1 MFGKLRPLIFKL
13 DPELAHNLA
22 IKALKYNYA
31 PSNKIPK
38 NNCIETE
45 IFGKKISNPV
55 GLAAGFDKDAEVYN
69 SLFKLGF
76 GFVEVGTVTPLK
88 QYGNPKP
95 RVFRLEEDEALINRL
110 GFNNSGADIVST
122 RIKSN
127 PPNGLFGI
135 NIGPNKDTS
144 NRVDDYL
151 IGLRKF
157 YNLAD
162 YLTLNIS
169 SPNTE
174 NLRSFHNENEL
185 DELLSK
191 IEKEKKTLKTNVPI
205 AVKVSPDINEEDVEK
220 ISEILY
226 QHNISTVIISNST
239 DKNRENLKNINKV
252 EKGGLSGKPLEI
264 KSNLLINKFFKILKT
279 KIKIIGVGGVDSGK
293 SVYEKIING
302 ASLVQLYTGMVYQGP
317 NIVSKISNELIE
329 IIKNHGVKNISEL
342 VGTKKWPWLVT
353 LERLYNHIFYVE
365 KMWINRQNTSQ
376 GS

>member
-1 MFGKLRPLIFKL
+1 MFSKLRSLIFKL

-191 IEKEKKTLKTNVPI
+191 IEKEKKALKTNIPI
-205 AVKVSPDINEEDVEK
+205 AVKVSPDINEENVEK

-329 IIKNHGVKNISEL
+329 IIKNHEVKNISEL
-342 VGTKKWPWLVT
+342 VGTKK
-353 LERLYNHIFYVE
+353 
-365 KMWINRQNTSQ
+365 
-376 GS
+376 

>member
-1 MFGKLRPLIFKL
+1 MFGKLRSLIFKL

-45 IFGKKISNPV
+45 IFVKKISNPV

-110 GFNNSGADIVST
+110 GFNNSGADIVSS

-342 VGTKKWPWLVT
+342 VGTKK
-353 LERLYNHIFYVE
+353 
-365 KMWINRQNTSQ
+365 
-376 GS
+376 